1 MLRVTTAY
9 ELNELRED
17 LKAADN
23 EERIHFEN
31 MQELA
36 YCLEY
41 INNSTGVKDAL
52 KVAKDLCLLYDLDFN
67 EIIDAFKDTL

>member
-23 EERIHFEN
+23 EERIHVEN

-36 YCLEY
+36 YRLEY
-41 INNSTGVKDAL
+41 INNNTGVKDAL